1 LCVLIIKDHYHF
13 FAIKK
18 ANPYIST
25 EEAMPYAT
33 RARYTAA
40 KKERFN
46 LVYQTQA
53 VGAAEV
59 VSITLHKDCNLVLVS
74 TSAGIATCRLLNA
87 SSAVVF
93 DTQAILSYPV
103 SMIVGTATKVL
114 EITASLATTLSI
126 SQMASWGKFGIR
138 GYDVMSEPEP
148 PGIPGNLIT
157 STDNY
162 ITTSTGNTVT
172 N

>member
-1 LCVLIIKDHYHF
+1 
-13 FAIKK
+13 
-18 ANPYIST
+18 
-25 EEAMPYAT
+25 MPYAT
-33 RARYTAA
+33 RARYAA
-40 KKERFN
+40 SKKERFN

-87 SSAVVF
+87 ASAVVF

-103 SMIVGTATKVL
+103 SMIVGTTTKVL
-114 EITASLATTLSI
+114 EITSSAIATLTI
-126 SQMASWGKFGIR
+126 SQMAVWGAFG
-138 GYDVMSEPEP
+138 GLACPALGEPPP
-148 PGIPGNLIT
+148 PGIPDNLIT
-157 STDNY
+157 STANY
-162 ITTSTGNTVT
+162 IITSTGNNVT